1 MFISVLLV
9 LDPNSLYT
17 VIRAESTNC
26 ARSQSRPLSQ
36 ERDEMKRIRD
46 MTQAEFAEA
55 YRHWK
60 NSHGKTRTRSMKS
73 KNKKRV
79 AKK

>member
-1 MFISVLLV
+1 MDRRYQS
-9 LDPNSLYT
+9 
-17 VIRAESTNC
+17 RARN
-26 ARSQSRPLSQ
+26 RSQPPSQ
-36 ERDEMKRIRD
+36 DGEELKRIRD

-60 NSHGKTRTRSMKS
+60 KSRGKTRTRSMKS
-73 KNKKRV
+73 KNKKLV